1 MNTYQAIVAY
11 KTAGGYQCAK
21 QQRALSDLPDN
32 DVLIAVNY
40 SALNFKD
47 ALSGQGNKGVT
58 KQYPH
63 QLGIDATGVVK
74 SSRHASFKEGDEV
87 IVTGYDLG
95 MNTSGGLAELIS
107 VPSEWVIAKPKNLKM
122 AESML
127 LGTAGLTAMLLVN
140 KLLKAG
146 VEKTQGPIL
155 VTGATGG
162 VGSFAVAILADL
174 GFSVTALTG
183 KKAESDYL
191 SQLGA
196 SEVLLRDD
204 WLQKSPKPLLKA
216 EFAGA
221 IDVAGG
227 ETLAHILKCIKPEGA
242 VACCGLADSADLPTS
257 VLPFIL
263 RGISLC
269 GVDSV
274 EIPLKTKAKAWQHL
288 AELSHECWHKFEA
301 INTTISLDD
310 VPQILPLFGQ
320 GKVRGHYRVKI

>member
-1 MNTYQAIVAY
+1 MNNYQAIVAY
-11 KTAGGYQCAK
+11 KTAHGYQCEK
-21 QQRALSDLPDN
+21 QQKALSDLPDN
-32 DVLIAVNY
+32 EVLVEVKY

-47 ALSGQGNKGVT
+47 ALSSEGNKGVT
-58 KQYPH
+58 KNYPH

-74 SSRHASFKEGDEV
+74 SSRHASFKEGDKV

-95 MNTSGGLAELIS
+95 MNTAGGLGEYIS
-107 VPSEWVIAKPKNLKM
+107 VPGAWLIAKPKNLKM
-122 AESML
+122 AESMM

-146 VEKTQGPIL
+146 VEKSQGPIL
-155 VTGATGG
+155 VSGATGG
-162 VGSFAVAILADL
+162 VGSFAVAILTDL
-174 GFSVTALTG
+174 GFSITALTG
-183 KKAESDYL
+183 KKDEKNYL
-191 SQLGA
+191 TELGA
-196 SEVLLRDD
+196 NEVLLRSE
-204 WLQKSPKPLLKA
+204 WLEKSPKPLLKP

-242 VACCGLADSADLPTS
+242 VACCGLADSPNLPTT

-274 EIPLKTKAKAWQHL
+274 EIPLKTKAKAWQSL
-288 AELSHECWHKFEA
+288 AELSHECWQKFESL
-301 INTTISLDD
+301 NQTISLDD
-310 VPQILPLFGQ
+310 VPKTLPLFTQ